1 VFDCNI
7 KKISSP
13 VESKVDDELAK
24 SMGATDLKDLK
35 SKVENQM
42 QSEYSDLTKNLD
54 KKVLFEKLQ
63 SAHKFELPEDLI
75 NVEFQNLSTNYL
87 NSQSPSSI
95 DHQKEIKDK
104 KLTSDNEAK
113 FKEDAK
119 NRIELGLILQEVGKV
134 NEISVTP
141 EEMNKALFE
150 YASNFKGQEQKVIDY
165 YRNNQDA
172 AMQLQAPL
180 YENKIVDFIL
190 SKVKLKKKDVDVD
203 SFIKMYNNVNSVEK
217 TEVKKKTAKK
227 KIVKKKTKK

>member
-1 VFDCNI
+1 
-7 KKISSP
+7 
-13 VESKVDDELAK
+13 
-24 SMGATDLKDLK
+24 M
-35 SKVENQM
+35 
-42 QSEYSDLTKNLD
+42 
-54 KKVLFEKLQ
+54 
-63 SAHKFELPEDLI
+63 SA
-75 NVEFQNLSTNYL
+75 NYL

-203 SFIKMYNNVNSVEK
+203 SFIKMYNNVNSVGK
-217 TEVKKKTAKK
+217 TEVKKKMAKK
-227 KIVKKKTKK
+227 KTVRKKTKK